1 MPAEA
6 FDLLAPSHIIFAAFC
21 IGISIY
27 LPRIFIGSSQRT
39 ITIAKYGLAFLMLSH
54 EVLDPF
60 LKVTYFGEVVKD
72 SLPLHMCAFSS
83 ICISIYLL
91 GGHRMFFL
99 FAFFWGIA
107 GAGMSVLT
115 PDTLTG
121 FPSFDYLNHMYGH
134 TLILLGVSFVLTL
147 TDERPYLD
155 DYFAT
160 MLWSTFGFLP
170 AMYTINF
177 ALDTN
182 YWYLLEKPYGENI
195 MQAMPDAP
203 YHIVAL
209 IPVAWLL
216 TYLIYVPLQ
225 LKDRNA

>member
-60 LKVTYFGEVVKD
+60 LKVTFFGEVVKD

-99 FAFFWGIA
+99 FAFF
-107 GAGMSVLT
+107 
-115 PDTLTG
+115 
-121 FPSFDYLNHMYGH
+121 
-134 TLILLGVSFVLTL
+134 LGNCKNKQV
-147 TDERPYLD
+147 
-155 DYFAT
+155 
-160 MLWSTFGFLP
+160 
-170 AMYTINF
+170 
-177 ALDTN
+177 
-182 YWYLLEKPYGENI
+182 
-195 MQAMPDAP
+195 
-203 YHIVAL
+203 
-209 IPVAWLL
+209 
-216 TYLIYVPLQ
+216 
-225 LKDRNA
+225 